1 MSALLLTILLSVSAC
16 GPSIEVNKPKP
27 QPTVTI
33 KKSFQQGVTGV
44 PKLPS
49 YLCGAWSSANNPGAY
64 SVISIY
70 ARLTQNVKPVV
81 GMSAQATAHFKY
93 GDVNLDQAPVSDSGG
108 YVIFYLPLQGQQP
121 RLSAATVDVSFN
133 VNGKTI
139 RCSPA
144 FFTPQ

>member
-1 MSALLLTILLSVSAC
+1 MSALLLTILFSVSAC
-16 GPSIEVNKPKP
+16 GPTIEVNKPKP

-33 KKSFQQGVTGV
+33 KKSFQQGVPSV
-44 PKLPS
+44 PKFPS
-49 YLCGAWSSANNPGAY
+49 YVCGSWSSANNPGTY

-70 ARLTQNVKPVV
+70 ARLTQNTKPVA

-108 YVIFYLPLQGQQP
+108 YVTFYLQLQGRQP
-121 RLSAATVDVSFN
+121 RQQAATVDVSFN

-139 RCSPA
+139 SCTPA
-144 FFTPQ
+144 FFAPQ